1 MWRIAR
7 GLGDKVD
14 GEGCGD
20 DASDDE
26 VAGVKVH
33 RDEADGEGAQ

>member
-26 VAGVKVH
+26 
-33 RDEADGEGAQ
+33 GAQRRGGRRQGAQG